1 MGFEVPGL
9 KIPAYANTS
18 IHLGALR
25 IRAGH
30 RHHVGKMGEGKMEEQ
45 KKMSQ
50 AAGKF
55 SRGGTV
61 VMEAEQ
67 TDALKTKMGVPPTDD
82 SPKYVRELRPA
93 VFDGGKARAR
103 PHEDRTGLSG
113 TLWKLSRIGER
124 MSPYISAGCAVMAVH
139 LLFFR

>member
-1 MGFEVPGL
+1 
-9 KIPAYANTS
+9 
-18 IHLGALR
+18 
-25 IRAGH
+25 
-30 RHHVGKMGEGKMEEQ
+30 
-45 KKMSQ
+45 MS
-50 AAGKF
+50 AIFDF
-55 SRGGTV
+55 SSLLTV
-61 VMEAEQ
+61 VLLLICTM
-67 TDALKTKMGVPPTDD
+67 T
-82 SPKYVRELRPA
+82 YVRELRPA